1 MFTNKKS
8 HQKKRRR
15 DSYEYLCGN
24 RFSNS
29 KTYDSENSSLFT
41 NDDDDSNEP
50 IDEARNAITGLTLKP
65 WVTKQNIKFEIFF
78 RYVVIC

>member
-1 MFTNKKS
+1 MFSNKKS

-50 IDEARNAITGLTLKP
+50 IDEAKNAITGLTHKLL
-65 WVTKQNIKFEIFF
+65 TKQNIKF
-78 RYVVIC
+78 